1 MTSKGRMLL
10 LVLLVAALGTGCVL
24 AGCIARPLLH
34 GVEVSPGLITPN
46 GDGSDDVARIM
57 YRVSQPCELSIY
69 LEDAQ
74 GVRYHLRQNESRSPG
89 EDYEA
94 WFGGTIEGRMLPNG
108 SYKVVVEAGG
118 PGGERVTVEKEL
130 VLRVA
135 DAIAPELRNFAVSPT
150 RFTPNQDGISDR
162 VTVSFYLSKKAR
174 VKVYLEAAGGKRYPI
189 ASEEEKEAGALDY
202 DYDGGVE
209 RGIVPPP
216 DGSYVV
222 VGEAVDKVG
231 NRVLA
236 KAPLEIAEGGIPR
249 AEIVAGEFWPLVV
262 PLGET
267 LHFTATV
274 RNVGIIPLRTTGPAP
289 GIGYSSRENYDTEG
303 HYKEPGAF
311 RLGVDY
317 EGNSFGRE
325 YPYRW
330 ALGEK
335 GYLAPAEEV
344 QITGSIQILDAPPY
358 YEPYFWFGLLHERV
372 RKINDRHN
380 PTQITIGH

>member
-1 MTSKGRMLL
+1 LRSRGKTFLL
-10 LVLLVAALGTGCVL
+10 LLLAALIGAGSLLVGCSAGTL
-24 AGCIARPLLH
+24 IQR
-34 GVEVSPGLITPN
+34 VEIEPDLITPN
-46 GDGSDDVARIM
+46 GDGSDDVARII
-57 YRVSQPCELSIY
+57 YRVSRRSEVSIY
-69 LEDAQ
+69 LEDGQ
-74 GVRYHLRQNESRSPG
+74 GERHYLRQNEPRSPG

-94 WFGGTIEGRMLPNG
+94 WFGGTIEGRMLPDGN
-108 SYKVVVEAGG
+108 YKAVVEASGSDG
-118 PGGERVTVEKEL
+118 RPVAVEREL
-130 VLRVA
+130 VIRDA
-135 DAIAPELRNFAVSPT
+135 DTTAPELMNFAVAPT
-150 RFTPNQDGISDR
+150 SFTPNQDGISDR
-162 VTVSFYLSKKAR
+162 VTVSFYLSKQAT
-174 VKVYLEAAGGKRYPI
+174 VKVYLEAPDGKRYPI
-189 ASEEEKEAGALDY
+189 SGEEEAEVGALDY

-216 DGSYVV
+216 DGEYMV
-222 VGEAVDKVG
+222 VGEAVDRVG
-231 NRVLA
+231 NRAIAQV
-236 KAPLEIAEGGIPR
+236 PLEIAEGGIPR

-274 RNVGIIPLRTTGPAP
+274 RNTGTIPLRTTGPPP
-289 GIGYSSRENYDTEG
+289 GTAYTSRENYDTKE

-335 GYLAPAEEV
+335 DLLAPGEEV
-344 QITGSIQILDAPPY
+344 QITGSIQLMDAPPY
-358 YEPYFWFGLLHERV
+358 YEPLFWLGLLHERV